1 MVASSPP
8 SGGPAPGSVEN
19 ANLVSLL
26 GTTRTLTRIW
36 VLVGLVVGLLSI
48 VSIVLSVIA
57 LHFYG
62 GGIGSLV
69 YAILWVIVDL
79 MLLDRIGGYHAHL
92 SAGQYQALKEPLLLW
107 GILALIFGVVPG
119 VLLLLI
125 YARVLPWPDHPGP
138 GVSPPP
144 GAVVPP
150 GAVNPPASPPPGGA
164 PPSG

>member
-1 MVASSPP
+1 M
-8 SGGPAPGSVEN
+8 EN

-26 GTTRTLTRIW
+26 GTTRTLTWIW

-48 VSIVLSVIA
+48 ISIVLSVIA

-62 GGIGSLV
+62 GGIGGLV
-69 YAILWVIVDL
+69 YAILWVVVDL

-92 SAGQYQALKEPLLLW
+92 SAGQYQTLKEPLLLW

-125 YARVLPWPDHPGP
+125 YARILPWPDFVGP
-138 GVSPPP
+138 GAAPIPP
-144 GAVVPP
+144 GAV
-150 GAVNPPASPPPGGA
+150 SPPTAPPSSGA
-164 PPSG
+164 PPSA